1 MSNLAAKTERKVL
14 VVLAKGVLLFEKLT
28 DLNMAAYDA
37 FDARKAE
44 NILKSIIEDSGY
56 TMRYNRIKGQAIIIR
71 TGKNK

>member
-14 VVLAKGVLLFEKLT
+14 VVLAKAVLLFEKLA

-44 NILKSIIEDSGY
+44 NILKSIIEDNGY
-56 TMRYNRIKGQAIIIR
+56 TVRYNRVKGQAIITR
-71 TGKNK
+71 TNKKK